1 MRHPCR
7 TASIQYPKDM
17 NSDLKK
23 KALTKALV
31 FWKEPINGRDI
42 STFYSLDKP
51 HALQEGNHL
60 PGMARLVKKIVEP
73 NIGKFKR
80 VIIYRNNENN
90 NGEELR
96 RYNSEGKES

>member
-1 MRHPCR
+1 
-7 TASIQYPKDM
+7 M

-31 FWKEPINGRDI
+31 FWKEPVNGRDI

-51 HALQEGNHL
+51 EALKESNHL

-73 NIGKFKR
+73 NQGKFKMA
-80 VIIYRNNENN
+80 IIYRNSEDNR
-90 NGEELR
+90 GEELR
-96 RYNSEGKES
+96 RYNSEGKQI